1 VSTLFTVRRA
11 TLTDLEA
18 IVSLIEEFVRGHPA
32 EHHRRPM
39 AVLREAYFG
48 QSPISR
54 VVLAE
59 RRGEPIGFG
68 GWRKVFDMF
77 WATYGGEADGLY
89 VKPRQRGL
97 GIAPAIIAAMC
108 ADIRSEGGCFLRA
121 TYTHKVG
128 RLYERVAVG
137 TAQRECYLSAT
148 AFHVVADLA
157 GSPPRRLLRGLP
169 DKRMNYVTRRDA
181 EVG

>member
-1 VSTLFTVRRA
+1 VSALFTVRRA
-11 TLTDLEA
+11 TSTDLEA

-48 QSPISR
+48 QSPIAR
-54 VVLAE
+54 VFMAE
-59 RRGEPIGFG
+59 RRGEPVGFD

-77 WATYGGEADGLY
+77 WAMYGGEADGLD
-89 VKPRQRGL
+89 VKSRQGGL
-97 GIAPAIIAAMC
+97 GVTPAIIAAMC

-121 TYTHKVG
+121 TYTDKVG

-137 TAQRECYLSAT
+137 TAQRECHLSAT

-169 DKRMNYVTRRDA
+169 DKRTNYVAPRDA
-181 EVG
+181 DAG